1 MKTKILIVL
10 LTILFISSLI
20 YAQTQIKGGEIQR
33 GTPQI
38 QRGTQISDEP
48 VIREFSLNPTFW
60 LQGQSGEITFSWRV
74 EPSPG
79 GTPITRITITKTSG
93 NGPAINFSSSDSQG
107 QYKLTIPSSL
117 GQGRTTYALTAVN
130 QAGRTKTQ
138 TVDFEVNTLDNLR
151 TQISITDV
159 RSNPVEF
166 ESTLFGMAAPTPAD
180 FTITVNNRSGVTISG
195 VKVVM
200 QTCGV
205 ASPFG
210 GALCG
215 EGHGSYKTVLQN
227 QTIRPGIN
235 TFTFR
240 DDAGWTKKVIL
251 TLGRRPFPEDDYIA
265 YRVLDLVKSR
275 EVIYFRYQLGM

>member
-166 ESTLFGMAAPTPAD
+166 VKSGGFSPEGSPTPAD

-200 QTCGV
+200 QTCNAWGD
-205 ASPFG
+205 
-210 GALCG
+210 CG
-215 EGHGSYKTVLQN
+215 QGHGSYKTVLQN

-235 TFTFR
+235 IFTFR

-251 TLGRRPFPEDDYIA
+251 TLGRAPFPEGDYIA
-265 YRVLDLVKSR
+265 CRVLDLVKSR
-275 EVIYFRYQLGM
+275 EVIYYRYQ